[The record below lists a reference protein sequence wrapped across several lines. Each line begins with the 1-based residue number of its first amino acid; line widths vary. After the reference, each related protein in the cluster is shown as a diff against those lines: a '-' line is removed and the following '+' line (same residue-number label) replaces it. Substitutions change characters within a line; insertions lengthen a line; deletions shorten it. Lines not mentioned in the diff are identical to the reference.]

1 MEMTMTQN
9 EIIEAI
15 KAERT
20 RQDEL
25 HPVVAKRMLPIDMS
39 IKYMQMASNKLKEL
53 TDKEEKDGTISWHN
67 VFVEELYE
75 IFSETDPAKIK
86 EEAIQLAALCVRL
99 CETL

>member
-1 MEMTMTQN
+1 MTQN

-15 KAERT
+15 KAERI

-25 HPVVAKRMLPIDMS
+25 HPLQKIEMLGKHHDIDILKIFVKE
-39 IKYMQMASNKLKEL
+39 IKIQNDIQD
-53 TDKEEKDGTISWHN
+53 DKGHPNWLDIFK
-67 VFVEELYE
+67 EELYE
-75 IFSETDPAKIK
+75 IFAETDPAKIK

>member
-15 KAERT
+15 KAERV

-25 HPVVAKRMLPIDMS
+25 HPILAQKMLPVEMTSGMMVILSNRVKQENAIDE
-39 IKYMQMASNKLKEL
+39 AN
-53 TDKEEKDGTISWHN
+53 DVISWYD
-67 VFVEELYE
+67 VFREELFE
-75 IFSETDPAKIK
+75 VFAETDPARIK